1 MSSYNRD
8 LGFSRRSNIA
18 FTYLSWAQH
27 RPKVGPNRPIR
38 GSVHR
43 ISQNNGT
50 LSSSNNRLFR
60 FCALDLP
67 GKNRDSSPAL
77 PSTNKILAALP
88 SWKKMGPDF
97 IRWAHQYESLHPVGP
112 SIQKPSSGGP
122 VNAKDFIRWAR
133 QHESPHP
140 MGPSIQK
147 PDGDGDVDDVGDDCS
162 SSISI
167 YTNSRSTALAAGTC

>member
-1 MSSYNRD
+1 MD
-8 LGFSRRSNIA
+8 LGFLGRPKIA

-77 PSTNKILAALP
+77 PSTNKMLAAPP
-88 SWKKMGPDF
+88 SWKKNGPKF
-97 IRWAHQYESLHPVGP
+97 YPMGP
-112 SIQKPSSGGP
+112 SIRKPSSGGP
-122 VNAKDFIRWAR
+122 VNTKAFIRWAR
-133 QHESPHP
+133 QRKRLHP
-140 MGPSIQK
+140 VGPSTQK
-147 PDGDGDVDDVGDDCS
+147 PSSHDDGDDDDVGDDDCS

-167 YTNSRSTALAAGTC
+167 YTNSRSTALAAGIC

>member
-8 LGFSRRSNIA
+8 LGFLRRSKIA

-50 LSSSNNRLFR
+50 LSSSNNRLLR

-88 SWKKMGPDF
+88 SWKKTGPNF

-122 VNAKDFIRWAR
+122 VSAKDFIRWAR
-133 QHESPHP
+133 QHKSPHP
-140 MGPSIQK
+140 MMMVMMMVMMMMLVMMIVRLQFLYTQT
-147 PDGDGDVDDVGDDCS
+147 PDQPP
-162 SSISI
+162 
-167 YTNSRSTALAAGTC
+167 